1 MGLTV
6 EKAFFANLS
15 DVLDDVKSNSTW
27 PTTFVSGP
35 SKGLPEHWHDYEVH
49 AYVMEGETWFRDS
62 DSGERLDVSKGDK
75 VIIPEKALHA
85 EGEVEDKVVYIVAIP
100 EPVMNRDFLSMRTAE
115 RELESRS

>member
-15 DVLDDVKSNSTW
+15 DVLDDVKSNRTW

-49 AYVMEGETWFRDS
+49 AYVMEGNTWFMDG
-62 DSGERLDVSKGDK
+62 DTGKRLNVTRGDK
-75 VIIPEKALHA
+75 VVIPKRALHA
-85 EGEVEDKVVYIVAIP
+85 EGEVEDRVVYIVAIP
-100 EPVMNRDFLSMRTAE
+100 EPVMNRDFLVMRSE
-115 RELESRS
+115 KD

>member
-1 MGLTV
+1 MGLRV

-49 AYVMEGETWFRDS
+49 AYVMEGDTWFVDG
-62 DSGERLDVSKGDK
+62 DTGKRLDGTQGDK
-75 VIIPEKALHA
+75 VVMPGKAWHA
-85 EGEVEDKVVYIVAIP
+85 EGEVENKVVYIVAIP
-100 EPVMNRDFLSMRTAE
+100 EPLMNRDFLAMRTDE
-115 RELESRS
+115 D

>member
-6 EKAFFANLS
+6 ERASFANLS
-15 DVLDDVKSNSTW
+15 EVLDDVKSNNMW

-62 DSGERLDVSKGDK
+62 DSGERLDVGKGDK

-85 EGEVEDKVVYIVAIP
+85 EGEVKDKVVYIVAIP
-100 EPVMNRDFLSMRTAE
+100 EPVMNRDFLVMRSE
-115 RELESRS
+115 KD

>member
-6 EKAFFANLS
+6 ERAFFANLG

-49 AYVMEGETWFRDS
+49 AYVMEGETWFMDS
-62 DSGERLDVSKGDK
+62 NTGERLNVTKGDK
-75 VIIPEKALHA
+75 VIIPGKALHA
-85 EGEVEDKVVYIVAIP
+85 EGEVKDKVVYIVAIP
-100 EPVMNRDFLSMRTAE
+100 KPVMNRDFLSMRTAE
-115 RELESRS
+115 RELESLS